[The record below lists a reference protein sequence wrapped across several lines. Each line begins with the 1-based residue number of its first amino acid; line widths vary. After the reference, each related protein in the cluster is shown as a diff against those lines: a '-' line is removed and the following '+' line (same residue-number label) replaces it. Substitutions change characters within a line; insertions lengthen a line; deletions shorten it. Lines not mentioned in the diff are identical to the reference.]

1 MPDQRFL
8 LPGAVLQVL
17 HAVAEKHR
25 VTVSAVAARWVL
37 QQPQVA
43 AIILGARN
51 ALHYRVSCS
60 ARGWGGGLHHA
71 PQGELLQGHGLIPA
85 G

>member
-1 MPDQRFL
+1 MRT
-8 LPGAVLQVL
+8 VQVL
-17 HAVAEKHR
+17 NTVAEKHR

-51 ALHYRVSCS
+51 ALHYRVSC
-60 ARGWGGGLHHA
+60 
-71 PQGELLQGHGLIPA
+71 
-85 G
+85 